1 MVRYGFRR
9 VEGRWGY
16 INPPPPPQT
25 QSKGPS
31 AALKYWG
38 LGESQLV
45 NTVGLASLAHSAAA
59 TVINFPQDFDSSNRP
74 NNDIGV

>member
-1 MVRYGFRR
+1 MGLEEWKRDG
-9 VEGRWGY
+9 GY
-16 INPPPPPQT
+16 INPPSPLPT

-38 LGESQLV
+38 LEEHQLV

>member
-1 MVRYGFRR
+1 MGIRKTPST
-9 VEGRWGY
+9 
-16 INPPPPPQT
+16 N

-31 AALKYWG
+31 GALKYWG
-38 LGESQLV
+38 LGVSQLV
-45 NTVGLASLAHSAAA
+45 NTVGLASLAHNAAA